1 MDNGKYFYG
10 TRVHNILPSYK
21 FALVLDLPHNVYISF
36 DEYGNTKCTYSI
48 TDENLVSY
56 KDERIVDKTE
66 TLNILQK
73 NIWIVNNKLKSNDK
87 DLLSKFIH
95 EFMTF

>member
-1 MDNGKYFYG
+1 M
-10 TRVHNILPSYK
+10 HNILVSYK
-21 FALVLDLPHNVYISF
+21 FALALDLPHNVYISF

-48 TDENLVSY
+48 IDENLVSY

-87 DLLSKFIH
+87 DLLLKFIH
-95 EFMTF
+95 EFILANAE